1 MNGKKRK
8 YSLYAIAA
16 GLVFCILPFFGIM
29 EDYPVVGIILL
40 AFGFIGLRKKKP
52 APIDDLERARDNL
65 NDMDFE
71 SSFDQGDD
79 SDD

>member
-1 MNGKKRK
+1 MSGKRKK

-16 GLVFCILPFFGIM
+16 GLLLCVLPFFGIM

-40 AFGFIGLRKKKP
+40 AFGLIGLRKEKP

-71 SSFDQGDD
+71 SSFDQSDN